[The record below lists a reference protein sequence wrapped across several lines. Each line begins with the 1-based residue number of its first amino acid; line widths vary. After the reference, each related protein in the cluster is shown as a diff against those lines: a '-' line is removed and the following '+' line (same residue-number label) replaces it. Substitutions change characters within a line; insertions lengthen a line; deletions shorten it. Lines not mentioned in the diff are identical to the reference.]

1 MAIRRTVGNAA
12 RRGYSTKGKDIQF
25 GAEARARML
34 EGVNRLSKAVS
45 VTLGPKGRNVVI
57 EQTFGAPKIT
67 KDGVTVAKA
76 IEFKDAYE
84 NLGAQLVRQVANTTN
99 EAAGDGTTTST
110 VLANAIFSEGF
121 KAVTQGTS
129 PVDMKR
135 GIDKAVEAV
144 IQSLNDQSKTVVSK
158 DEVTQVA
165 TISANGDF
173 EIGQLIGHAM
183 EKVGKEGVIT
193 VSDGKTLDTE
203 LEVVEG
209 MSLDRGYLSPYFVT
223 NAKTQKVEME
233 DAYLLMCQKKISN
246 LQQILPVLEH
256 IARSNRPLVIIAD
269 DVDGEALATLII
281 NKINGKLKVCAVKAP
296 GFGDN
301 KTNMLHDVA
310 IFTGGEVYNEEVGM
324 NLEKSFDESILGYA
338 KKITINKDQ
347 TIILNG
353 GGEAAAV
360 EERKDLI
367 SAMMEKTDSSYEK
380 EKFSERLAKLSGGVA
395 VIKVGGASDVE
406 VGEKKDRVT
415 DALNA
420 TRAAV
425 SEGIV
430 PGGGCALLYA
440 STKLADLAASPDL
453 TDDQKTGVRIVKSSI
468 LLPAMTICKNAGGE
482 GAVVIHKLLADADPL
497 QGYDAS
503 CDKFTNMFEAGIVD
517 PTKVV
522 KTALVDAASVSGLM
536 ITTEAAIT
544 DIPAPAGS
552 APDMGGMG
560 GMGGGMG
567 GMGGMGF

>member
-1 MAIRRTVGNAA
+1 MNRAGVLA
-12 RRGYSTKGKDIQF
+12 RRGYSSKGKDILF
-25 GAEARARML
+25 GVDARVKML
-34 EGVNRLSKAVS
+34 AGVNRLSQAVS

-57 EQTFGAPKIT
+57 EQPFGAPKIT

-76 IEFKDAYE
+76 IEFKDSFE

-99 EAAGDGTTTST
+99 EIAGDGTTTST
-110 VLANAIFSEGF
+110 VLANAIFSEGY

-135 GIDKAVEAV
+135 GIDRAVEV
-144 IQSLNDQSKTVVSK
+144 VLQSLTEQSKTIVSK
-158 DEVTQVA
+158 EEVTQVA
-165 TISANGDF
+165 TISANGDV

-183 EKVGKEGVIT
+183 EKVGKAGVIT

-209 MSLDRGYLSPYFVT
+209 MSLDRGYISPYFVT
-223 NAKTQKVEME
+223 NAKTQKVEIE
-233 DAYLLMCQKKISN
+233 DAFILLCQKKVSTI
-246 LQQILPVLEH
+246 QQILPVLEH
-256 IARSNRPLVIIAD
+256 IAKANRPLVIIAD
-269 DVDGEALATLII
+269 DVDSEALATLII

-310 IFTGGEVYNEEVGM
+310 IFTGGEVYNEELGM
-324 NLEKSFDESILGYA
+324 NLEQHFDHRILGFA
-338 KKITINKDQ
+338 KKVSVGKDQ

-353 GGEAAAV
+353 AGDPKAV
-360 EERKDLI
+360 EERKELI
-367 SAMMEKTDSSYEK
+367 QGMLGKTDSSYEK
-380 EKFSERLAKLSGGVA
+380 EKLNERLAKLSGGVA

-430 PGGGCALLYA
+430 PGGGAALLYA
-440 STKLADLAASPDL
+440 SSALAELAADPTL
-453 TDDQKTGVRIVKSSI
+453 TEDQKTGVRIVMSAIK
-468 LLPAMTICKNAGGE
+468 LPAITIVKNAGGE
-482 GAVVIHKLLADADPL
+482 GAVVIHQLLAEKKMQ
-497 QGYDAS
+497 QGYDAQQG
-503 CDKFTNMFEAGIVD
+503 KYVNMFEAGIID
-517 PTKVV
+517 PAKVV
-522 KTALVDAASVSGLM
+522 KTALVDAASVAGLM

-544 DIPAPAGS
+544 DIPAPAPAAGGGMGGM
-552 APDMGGMG
+552 DGMGGMG
-560 GMGGGMG
+560 GMGGMY
-567 GMGGMGF
+567 